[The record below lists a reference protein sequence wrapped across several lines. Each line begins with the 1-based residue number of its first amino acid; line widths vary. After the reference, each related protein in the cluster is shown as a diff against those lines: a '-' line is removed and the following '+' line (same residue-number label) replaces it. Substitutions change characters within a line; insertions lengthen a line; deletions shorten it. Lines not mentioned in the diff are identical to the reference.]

1 MPALE
6 KLPPGLK
13 MPSWQLSGYLCR
25 SCTIYAVS
33 PYFLL
38 YVLFAISIR
47 SWIRLSFAV
56 RFDIKMLCHILSQM
70 ISMANK
76 PHHLVVWNTTI
87 SSCIWFDTI
96 LCTYVPRGRKP
107 NVLEILLCMR
117 TWHVVSCPFVTWIS
131 PCSLTNCVE
140 VISTSLMQTSS
151 NFKNITILLYW
162 TYVSIVPSFYTSQ
175 NI

>member
-107 NVLEILLCMR
+107 NMLENFLCVYLVCGKLSIFLLEDVHVRSQIVWRLFHVL
-117 TWHVVSCPFVTWIS
+117 
-131 PCSLTNCVE
+131 NA
-140 VISTSLMQTSS
+140 
-151 NFKNITILLYW
+151 N
-162 TYVSIVPSFYTSQ
+162 
-175 NI
+175 